1 MTIRYPSQTL
11 DYRRR
16 QRDRYQAISARTARR
31 HGEAWTAWD
40 DYVLLYG
47 AGTLLERAQEIE
59 RTYHAAV
66 LRRQNLLDAIRRD
79 LSASES
85 RDLVT

>member
-1 MTIRYPSQTL
+1 MTPRYRSQRP
-11 DYRRR
+11 DYRRAR
-16 QRDRYQAISARTARR
+16 RDRYQAISAQTARR
-31 HGEAWTAWD
+31 HGDPWTAWD

-47 AGTLLERAQEIE
+47 DGTLLERAQAIE

-66 LRRQNLLDAIRRD
+66 LRRQNLLDAIRRG